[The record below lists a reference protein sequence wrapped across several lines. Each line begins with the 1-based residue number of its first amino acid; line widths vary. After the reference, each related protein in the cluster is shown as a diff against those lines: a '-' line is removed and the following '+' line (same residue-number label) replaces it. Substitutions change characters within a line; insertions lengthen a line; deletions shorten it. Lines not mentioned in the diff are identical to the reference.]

1 MSTYTQ
7 ELQTT
12 AKALVA
18 KGKGILAMDESNGTC
33 NQRFEKLGI
42 APTEETAVL
51 IANLF

>member
-1 MSTYTQ
+1 MSKYTQ

-33 NQRFEKLGI
+33 NQRFLDLLSRSGRICSKYYC
-42 APTEETAVL
+42 
-51 IANLF
+51 N